1 MTSENPRRIRVAAGQ
16 LAACPVDEAAQSLTR
31 IDAMIARAA
40 EAGAELLVLPECA
53 YPAYAIGSAEAYR
66 RGGHM
71 RHGEFLKHMAG
82 AARRHRICVVCGFV
96 EDAGERLFNSAAVVD
111 ADGRLCGVA
120 RKSLLWMM
128 DNKWFAPAEEIAP
141 IDTPLGRIGVTIC
154 ADNRV
159 PEITATLAA
168 KGAEIICVPTCWL
181 DAASDGEACRNPQ
194 PEFLI
199 AARSREFGLAHV
211 CADKVGREAERFGYV
226 GMSLITDAA
235 GNTIE
240 MADSESETL
249 IVATVPIG
257 RAKVRKTSSILQTVC
272 REGSFVKPE
281 PPTDY
286 PRIAVLTK
294 STLQHIIDVDDIAER
309 FQWLREN
316 GISHVLFGG
325 DGNWPDAMRRIG
337 RKRLGMEIN
346 LPQVTDIDL
355 FAGFSRAAMFDSK
368 LMGHW
373 AESFEASRVAALNGV
388 RFVLFRMPTA
398 PIGTLRTRA
407 IENHVYVAALGE
419 DEAILIGPDA
429 KIIAHVKDEPT
440 PIIATLD
447 LKRAA
452 NKEVAPMTDI
462 FAQRRP
468 QQYAF

>member
-1 MTSENPRRIRVAAGQ
+1 MTSENPRQLRVAAGQ
-16 LAACPVDEAAQSLTR
+16 LAACPMADAGQSLTR

-53 YPAYAIGSAEAYR
+53 YPAYAIGSPDEYR
-66 RGGHM
+66 RGGHL
-71 RHGEFLKHMAG
+71 RHLEFLAHLSNV
-82 AARRHRICVVCGFV
+82 ARRHRIHVVCGFV
-96 EDAGERLFNSAAVVD
+96 EDAGDRLFNSAAVVD

-194 PEFLI
+194 PEFMI
-199 AARSREFGLAHV
+199 PARSREFGVVHV
-211 CADKVGREAERFGYV
+211 CADKVGREGPKFGYV
-226 GMSLITDAA
+226 GMSLITDAE

-240 MADSESETL
+240 MADSESEAL
-249 IVATVPIG
+249 IGATVPIG
-257 RAKVRKTSSILQTVC
+257 PARVHDVIDENRNVILS
-272 REGSFVKPE
+272 RI
-281 PPTDY
+281 DY
-286 PRIAVLTK
+286 PTPDR
-294 STLQHIIDVDDIAER
+294 
-309 FQWLREN
+309 
-316 GISHVLFGG
+316 
-325 DGNWPDAMRRIG
+325 PDAASVALLTTRCLGAALSRDGVDGVG
-337 RKRLGMEIN
+337 RSLRARGVSHALVHDLQA
-346 LPQVTDIDL
+346 LPQATINKAFKEHGVEVHWLPSKKGDVIVSRFVVSQHGCASDS
-355 FAGFSRAAMFDSK
+355 FAPSRAA
-368 LMGHW
+368 
-373 AESFEASRVAALNGV
+373 A
-388 RFVLFRMPTA
+388 LFRALVVAFRMRMA

-407 IENHVYVAALGE
+407 IENHVYVAALGD

-429 KIIAHVKDEPT
+429 EVIAHVTDEPV
-440 PIIATLD
+440 PLIATLD

-468 QQYAF
+468 HQYSF